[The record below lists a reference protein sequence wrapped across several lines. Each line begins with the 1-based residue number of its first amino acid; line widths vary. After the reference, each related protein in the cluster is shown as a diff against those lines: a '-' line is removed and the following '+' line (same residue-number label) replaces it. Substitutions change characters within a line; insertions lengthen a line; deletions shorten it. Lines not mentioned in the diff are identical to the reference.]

1 MKPSDP
7 RRNDIRNRVRSHLI
21 QGKKNANLKEN
32 LRKQEQLQQA
42 ALLCKL
48 FCKQVKIAW
57 LDATGIRQ
65 VITSVYLTTARTV
78 IFRDGRYVPLEQII
92 TIEMV

>member
-1 MKPSDP
+1 MNSPNP
-7 RRNDIRNRVRSHLI
+7 RRSDIRGRVRSHLI
-21 QGKKNANLKEN
+21 EGKKNANLKEN
-32 LRKQEQLQQA
+32 LKKQEQLQQA

-57 LDATGIRQ
+57 LDAKGITQ
-65 VITSVYLTTARTV
+65 VITSVYLATPRTV
-78 IFRDGRYVPLEQII
+78 ILRDGRYVPLEQII